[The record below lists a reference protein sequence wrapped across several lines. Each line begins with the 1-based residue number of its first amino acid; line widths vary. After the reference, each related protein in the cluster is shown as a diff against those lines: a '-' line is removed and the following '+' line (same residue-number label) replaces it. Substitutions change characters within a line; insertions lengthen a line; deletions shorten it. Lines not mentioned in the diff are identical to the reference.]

1 MSMKAS
7 VTWVEG
13 GVFSATSGSGH
24 GLLMHAPL
32 VPGQPTIA
40 PSPME
45 LVLIGTGGCTSVDVV
60 TILQKGRQDVRS
72 CVCQLDSERAE
83 TPPKVFTKINMHF
96 IVTGKGLKPDA
107 VQRAIDLSA
116 EKYCSA
122 SIMLGKTANITHS
135 FEIVDAG

>member
-1 MSMKAS
+1 MKAS

-13 GVFSATSGSGH
+13 GVFTATSGSGH
-24 GLLMHAPL
+24 GLLMNAPL
-32 VPGQPTIA
+32 VAGNPTIA

-60 TILQKGRQDVRS
+60 TILLKGRHDVRG
-72 CVCQLDSERAE
+72 CVCRLESERAE
-83 TPPKVFTKINMHF
+83 TPPKVFTTINMHF
-96 IVTGKGLKPDA
+96 TVTGRGLKPDA

-122 SIMLGKTANITHS
+122 SIMIGKTAKITHS
-135 FEIVDAG
+135 FEIVEAA